1 MKKLI
6 CLFAVIML
14 IFAVSCNSDNP
25 SPDSNIPKPNTDCSH
40 LSSEDQMKII
50 NDFMYIVDI
59 AYNKEYPALE
69 AEILAEISNMV
80 EDDQLKG
87 KVTKS
92 NTDNT
97 VTVVFIYEVELI
109 QNGGFTMSYDVT
121 IYIND
126 YVSEPY
132 TIWGVINSDY
142 REFTFRDNDKDKI
155 SNFRIVYPDSQTGEE
170 PGYSLNGNRVEL

>member
-1 MKKLI
+1 MKKFL
-6 CLFAVIML
+6 CLLAVIML

-25 SPDSNIPKPNTDCSH
+25 SPDSNIPKPNTDYSD
-40 LSSEDQMKII
+40 LPPEEQMKII
-50 NDFMYIVDI
+50 NDFMDIVDI
-59 AYNKEYPALE
+59 AYDKEYPALE
-69 AEILAEISNMV
+69 AEILTEISNMV
-80 EDDQLKG
+80 KEDQLKG

-92 NTDNT
+92 NADNT
-97 VTVVFIYEVELI
+97 VTVVSIYEAELT
-109 QNGGFTMSYDVT
+109 QNGGFTMSSDVT

-142 REFTFRDNDKDKI
+142 EEYTFRDKDEI
-155 SNFRIVYPDSQTGEE
+155 SNIRIVHPNSQTGEK